1 MREVDTLSS
10 QCVQEY
16 IAGRGYVYVS
26 LFSPLRAKNR
36 FIKMH
41 KIVALCMINN
51 GPYIL
56 IEHIN
61 DNKLDNSPENLKFS
75 DKRSNSISMY
85 KNGISNHDESVFE
98 VKMMDGALYVGTMKE
113 ISSKSGIPRGTLY
126 DRFYKGIGPDT
137 SRTKHRFKYIK
148 EIYKGKQRFA

>member
-1 MREVDTLSS
+1 MRVVDTLSS

-61 DNKLDNSPENLKFS
+61 DNKLDNSPENLKF
-75 DKRSNSISMY
+75 
-85 KNGISNHDESVFE
+85 
-98 VKMMDGALYVGTMKE
+98 
-113 ISSKSGIPRGTLY
+113 
-126 DRFYKGIGPDT
+126 
-137 SRTKHRFKYIK
+137 
-148 EIYKGKQRFA
+148 